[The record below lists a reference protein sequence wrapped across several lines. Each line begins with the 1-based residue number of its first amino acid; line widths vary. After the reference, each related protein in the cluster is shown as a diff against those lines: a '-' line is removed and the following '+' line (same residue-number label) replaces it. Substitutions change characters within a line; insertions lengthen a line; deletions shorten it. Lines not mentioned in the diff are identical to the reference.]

1 MGTAADM
8 RHVVRGL
15 MRSRGFAVAGAL
27 TLALG
32 IAATTI
38 VFSVVY
44 GVLLRPLAYVEP
56 SALVVIQGEKDF
68 SSGPRLMNFSA
79 PELEEFVEASR
90 AFSSIALT
98 ASTGM
103 SLRSEAGI
111 EPITTATVSGAFFA
125 TLGTPPRLG
134 RVLGD
139 EPEPHVVISDRL
151 WRRVFGGA
159 DDVVGRSL
167 TLATHWDSIER
178 PYEVVGVMPPEFQYP
193 RAQTDVWRPL
203 AFVRSTGEGQVLNR
217 DSGGHAFIGRLRP
230 GVSLA
235 EARADAARA
244 VDTALA
250 PHFGPSRSDLR
261 ALVVPLPDVVRG
273 DIGPALWLL
282 MGAVGLILL
291 VACAN
296 VANLVLARQLSR
308 LREIAT
314 CMALGASRGRVVAS
328 VLAETGLVA
337 LAGCAMGVAGAL
349 GGVRLLRWWQPAQ
362 VPRLDAVEVDAPV
375 LVFAA
380 LVACVS
386 SMLASLAPA
395 VVATRTDARLAW
407 QTGLRGASGGS
418 SARVRATLV
427 VIEVAATVVL
437 LVGAALLG
445 RSLGELL
452 DTDLG
457 VTTDGVMTAA
467 LDLSL
472 GRDLSEARQLEIA
485 EALEQRVTALPSVL
499 AAGVGSGLPPTTE
512 VMRVSFVLTNDAN
525 PSGVAHMVTSVPAS
539 AGYFTAL
546 RIPLLRGRHFAD
558 GDGPAAPPVVVLNR
572 EAARRFFG
580 DDDAIGRTLPDP
592 GTDSVM
598 TVIGVVENVKYT
610 GIASPAEPAIYRPFG
625 QSPFRVVVLVARTS
639 GDPAAIAADL
649 RRTIRDYDPDISI
662 ASLQPL
668 TGWVSDAV
676 AEPRFRAVLLSAI
689 GSVALLLAAIGL
701 YGVIACSVV
710 QRTTEIG
717 VRVALGARVSDV
729 VRMVVGEGLRLAVMG
744 AALGLAGAYVAARL
758 LGSALYG
765 VTPTDALSYTSAVAG
780 LLLVALLACFI
791 PARRAARTDPAV
803 ALRAD

>member
-15 MRSRGFAVAGAL
+15 MRSKGFAVASTL

-44 GVLLRPLAYVEP
+44 GVLLRPLPYAEP

-68 SSGPRLMNFSA
+68 ASGPRLMNFSA
-79 PELEEFVEASR
+79 PELEEFIEASR

-111 EPITTATVSGAFFA
+111 EPVTTATVSGAFFA
-125 TLGTPPRLG
+125 TLGTPPHLG

-139 EPEPHVVISDRL
+139 EPEPHVVISHRL

-167 TLATHWDSIER
+167 TLAHRDNIER
-178 PYEVVGVMPPEFQYP
+178 TYQVIGVMPPEFQYP

-203 AFVRSTGEGQVLNR
+203 AFARSTGEGQVLNR
-217 DSGGHAFIGRLRP
+217 DAGGHAFIGRVRD
-230 GVSLA
+230 GVSFA
-235 EARADAARA
+235 DARADAARA
-244 VDTALA
+244 IDTALA
-250 PHFGPSRSDLR
+250 PHFGPSRTDLR
-261 ALVVPLPDVVRG
+261 AVVVSLTDFVRG
-273 DIGPALWLL
+273 DVGPALWLL

-296 VANLVLARQLSR
+296 VANLILARQLSR
-308 LREIAT
+308 RREIAT
-314 CMALGASRGRVVAS
+314 CLALGASRGHVVAS
-328 VLAETGLVA
+328 VVAETALVA
-337 LAGCAMGVAGAL
+337 LAGCVMGVAGAL

-362 VPRLDAVEVDAPV
+362 IPRLDGVEVDAPV

-380 LVACVS
+380 LVACLS
-386 SMLASLAPA
+386 SMLVSLAPA
-395 VVATRTDARLAW
+395 LVATRTDARLAW
-407 QTGLRGASGGS
+407 QTGLRGAVGGT

-427 VIEVAATVVL
+427 VVEVAATIIL
-437 LVGAALLG
+437 LVGAALLA

-457 VTTDGVMTAA
+457 VTTDGAMTAV

-472 GRDLSEARQLEIA
+472 GRELSEARQLEIA
-485 EALEQRVTALPSVL
+485 EALEQRVTALPPVL
-499 AAGVGSGLPPTTE
+499 AAGVGAGLPPTMAF
-512 VMRVSFVLTNDAN
+512 MRASFVLTNDAN
-525 PSGVAHMVTSVPAS
+525 PSGAAHMVTSVPAS

-546 RIPLLRGRHFAD
+546 RIPLLRGRLFAG
-558 GDGPAAPPVVVLNR
+558 GDGPAGPPVVVITR

-580 DDDAIGRTLPDP
+580 DDDPIGRTLPDP

-598 TVIGVVENVKYT
+598 TVIGVVENVKYS
-610 GIASPAEPAIYRPFG
+610 GIASPTEPVIYRPFG
-625 QSPFRVVVLVARTS
+625 QLPFRVVVVVARTG
-639 GDPAAIAADL
+639 GDPGRIASDL

-668 TGWVSDAV
+668 TGWVSTAV

-689 GSVALLLAAIGL
+689 GGVALLLAAIGL

-729 VRMVVGEGLRLAVMG
+729 VRMVLAEGLRLAVLG
-744 AALGLAGAYVAARL
+744 VALGLGGAYAMARVL
-758 LGSALYG
+758 ASVLYG

-780 LLLVALLACFI
+780 LLLVALLACLI
-791 PARRAARTDPAV
+791 PARRAARIDPVV
-803 ALRAD
+803 ALRAE